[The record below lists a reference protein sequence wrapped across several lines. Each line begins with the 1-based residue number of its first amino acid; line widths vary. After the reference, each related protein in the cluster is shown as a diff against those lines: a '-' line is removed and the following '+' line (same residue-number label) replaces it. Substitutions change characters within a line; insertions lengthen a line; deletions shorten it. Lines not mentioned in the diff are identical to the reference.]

1 MAKETA
7 SGKPRTEQARPSDE
21 DRFIC
26 IAADDLLA
34 AMTELHSRLIH
45 TGTPRM
51 VAQVLLAEAHVSEAI
66 GLLRSILPKPRAPSA
81 VVCAQPHSP
90 RHAAR
95 RRKTNIEGVESAAQA
110 CTNGLIRVRGPS
122 KARAHRHG
130 ATYGIERFLLTLWA
144 SWK

>member
-1 MAKETA
+1 MGSPA
-7 SGKPRTEQARPSDE
+7 PNRRDPLQPSDE

-95 RRKTNIEGVESAAQA
+95 AAVKPTLKVLNQQRRH
-110 CTNGLIRVRGPS
+110 VRT
-122 KARAHRHG
+122 A
-130 ATYGIERFLLTLWA
+130 
-144 SWK
+144 